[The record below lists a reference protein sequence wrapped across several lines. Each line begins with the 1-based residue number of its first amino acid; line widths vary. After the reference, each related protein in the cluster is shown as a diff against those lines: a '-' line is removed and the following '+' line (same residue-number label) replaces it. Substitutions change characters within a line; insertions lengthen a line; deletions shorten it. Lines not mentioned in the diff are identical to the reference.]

1 MRKEIRSS
9 QQIENIFQQTFGVS
23 IEKINIS
30 LPKDSSKRETKA
42 NYRNNLYRNKL
53 NKNDHIYLSESM
65 VYCRKATFIETSIP
79 LT

>member
-1 MRKEIRSS
+1 MRKEIRIS
-9 QQIENIFQQTFGVS
+9 QQIENIFQQTFVVS

-30 LPKDSSKRETKA
+30 LPIGSSKRETKA

-53 NKNDHIYLSESM
+53 NKNGHIDPCESM
-65 VYCRKATFIETSIP
+65 VYCREATFIENSNP